1 MKYAGFIKRTAAFFL
16 DLLILL
22 IFNLFLMRVISP
34 IGHIS
39 PFYYFIFIYFFVFAI
54 INQETLGKRF
64 FGLKEVDK
72 EGNKISTKN
81 RLLRF
86 LFIMILIIGTQLQSM
101 FPSGRFTEQC
111 GYMLESNKYLYLLP
125 IQFLCLISYMCLLFS
140 HTKQTLYDKLTK
152 TFIIEYKKRTILFAL
167 IILLIG
173 LLLIVPATFSDFLW
187 SMGPQTSCL
196 SEYSMRKI

>member
-22 IFNLFLMRVISP
+22 IFSLFLVRVINP

-39 PFYYFIFIYFFVFAI
+39 PFYCFIFIYFFVFAI

-86 LFIMILIIGTQLQSM
+86 LFIMILILGTQLQII
-101 FPSGRFTEQC
+101 FPSGRYIEQC
-111 GYMLESNKYLYLLP
+111 GYMLESNTYLYLLP
-125 IQFLCLISYMCLLFS
+125 IQFLCLISYICLVFS
-140 HTKQTLYDKLTK
+140 CTKQTLYDKLTK
-152 TFIIEYKKRTILFAL
+152 SFIIEYKKRTILFAL

-173 LLLIVPATFSDFLW
+173 ILLIVPATFFGFFQAI
-187 SMGPQTSCL
+187 GPQKGCL
-196 SEYSMRKI
+196 Y

>member
-22 IFNLFLMRVISP
+22 ILNLFLMRVINP

-39 PFYYFIFIYFFVFAI
+39 PFYCFIFIYFFVFAI

-72 EGNKISTKN
+72 EGNKISAKN

-86 LFIMILIIGTQLQSM
+86 LFIMILIIGTQLPNL
-101 FPSGRFTEQC
+101 FPSGRFSESC
-111 GYMLESNKYLYLLP
+111 GYIIKSNKYLYLLP

-173 LLLIVPATFSDFLW
+173 LLLIVPATFSDFLL
-187 SMGPQTSCL
+187 SMGPQTNCL
-196 SEYSMRKI
+196 Y

>member
-22 IFNLFLMRVISP
+22 ILYLFLMWVISP
-34 IGHIS
+34 IGNIN
-39 PFYYFIFIYFFVFAI
+39 PFYCFIIIYFFVFAI

-72 EGNKISTKN
+72 EGNQISTKN

-86 LFIMILIIGTQLQSM
+86 LCIMILIIGTQLQSI
-101 FPSGRFTEQC
+101 FPSGRFTESC
-111 GYMLESNKYLYLLP
+111 GYMIESNKYLYLLP
-125 IQFLCLISYMCLLFS
+125 IQFLCLISYICLVFS
-140 HTKQTLYDKLTK
+140 STKQTLYDKLTK
-152 TFIIEYKKRTILFAL
+152 TLVTENKKRTILFAL

-173 LLLIVPATFSDFLW
+173 FLLIVPATFSDFLW
-187 SMGPQTSCL
+187 SMGLQTKCIS
-196 SEYSMRKI
+196 SEPFYF